1 MKIYL
6 GTDHAGFETKE
17 AIKRSLIEAGHSVED
32 MGAHKLDESDD
43 YPDFIYPAAKAVG
56 EDPENCRAIV
66 LGGSGQGE
74 AMVANKMKGVRAAI
88 GFNEWAVLM
97 SREHNDA
104 NVLSLGARTLSKE
117 EAIRLVHLWLKTPFS
132 GKERHS
138 RRLAKIKNLENK
150 LFQ

>member
-17 AIKRSLIEAGHSVED
+17 AIKKSLIEAGHQVED
-32 MGAHKLDESDD
+32 KGAHHFDENDD
-43 YPDFIYPAAKAVG
+43 YPDFIYPVAKAVG
-56 EDPENCRAIV
+56 QDPDSRGIV

-74 AMVANKMKGVRAAI
+74 AMVANKVKGVRASF
-88 GFNEWAVLM
+88 GFSEWAVVM

-104 NVLSLGARTLSKE
+104 NVLSLGARTMSQQ

-132 GKERHS
+132 GKDRHA
-138 RRLAKIKNLENK
+138 RRLQKIKGLENK
-150 LFQ
+150 LFK